1 MRKNLQSVHTSDN
14 STLSAPSAWTR
25 LTGRLRHWMMLGLKE
40 IGVGKKAR
48 TLPEIQEISEILYQ
62 HNCVWSLQS
71 GNVLGI
77 QRNEGLRHDE
87 DDIDIA
93 VLAEH
98 WHVGIEEEIRAR
110 GYNLSV
116 YDGGYNPGSEGVYI
130 TVRRYGLIFDIYPTF
145 KDTWDGITYRW
156 YGGDNHHRYY
166 FEPRL
171 IEETKTVPFY
181 GFHVEIPAD
190 TDTYLRA
197 IYGDDYMIPNDK
209 WNWRTDPKC
218 RLRLEPT
225 YLSQADVDRYLN
237 RK

>member
-110 GYNLSV
+110 GYKLSV
-116 YDGGYNPGSEGVYI
+116 YDGGIIRVRRGFISPFADMALFSIYTPPLKIRGMGSPTAGTGETTI
-130 TVRRYGLIFDIYPTF
+130 TVT
-145 KDTWDGITYRW
+145 T
-156 YGGDNHHRYY
+156 
-166 FEPRL
+166 
-171 IEETKTVPFY
+171 
-181 GFHVEIPAD
+181 
-190 TDTYLRA
+190 
-197 IYGDDYMIPNDK
+197 
-209 WNWRTDPKC
+209 
-218 RLRLEPT
+218 
-225 YLSQADVDRYLN
+225 LN
-237 RK
+237 PD